1 MIGFVIPNSK
11 INLNL
16 KSYVKSVDVIESL
29 TGIDFF
35 YDLYDDLENKLESKS
50 DIIDWDF
57 LNE

>member
-1 MIGFVIPNSK
+1 MQNSK